1 MQGAILA
8 GRYRL
13 EELLGQG
20 GFGVVYRATQI
31 PLGRSVAVKLMQP
44 SLGDD
49 GSRFAQEASLAQR
62 LEHPNTVRILDFGV
76 LPDGRPFIVWE
87 LLRGQTVAELLHREG
102 PLPEAIARR
111 IASQVLKS
119 LMEAHAL
126 GIVHRD
132 IKPANVFV
140 AAHPG
145 EPYFVKVLDF
155 GIAKDL
161 AGKGPADPAARTLA
175 EWSSRPGTDTRGS
188 QLMGTPRYMA
198 PEQVD
203 GAPVGAD
210 TDVYAVGL
218 LLAEMLTAQ
227 PVWGGEDGMAI
238 LMATA
243 SPSPVPLPERAKA
256 SPLGAVIERATR
268 KRRHERFAT
277 AGAML
282 AELEA
287 VRGLDDSALSSQPLP
302 TPATGSVPP
311 YGRSPSGALGF
322 GALGFQPTVAVG
334 TVPTIDRTAPPLQY
348 TYGGGRPAPPSSP
361 SRRGWIVGLGALLAV
376 VAVGGGVVGLMQ
388 TGVIE
393 LGSGGAERKHARAR
407 DETEETDDTEA
418 PKATET
424 PPKLTKEEWTKRK
437 PLLFEEEALKKKL
450 AKEGYEVT
458 HVTHYGVGT
467 GMDQA
472 VISVTKGQCAG
483 SIITYSFPG
492 QDLSDANLK
501 ALSDQPYMRV
511 FQSKTRVLA
520 VAMSRFDR
528 PQGDLGCTDLLAI
541 RVTE

>member
-1 MQGAILA
+1 LQGAILA

-13 EELLGQG
+13 EELLGEG
-20 GFGVVYRATQI
+20 GFGVVYRATQM
-31 PLGRSVAVKLMQP
+31 PLGRAVAVKLMQP
-44 SLGDD
+44 SFSDD
-49 GSRFAQEASLAQR
+49 GARFAQEAALAQR

-87 LLRGQTVAELLHREG
+87 LLRGQTVAELLTRSG
-102 PLPEAIARR
+102 PLPDAIARHV
-111 IASQVLKS
+111 AAQVLKS

-161 AGKGPADPAARTLA
+161 GKKGPADPAARTLA
-175 EWSSRPGTDTRGS
+175 EWSTNASDTRGS

-198 PEQVD
+198 PEQAM
-203 GAPVGAD
+203 GEPVGAD

-218 LLAEMLTAQ
+218 LLAEMLTGE

-243 SPSPVPLPERAKA
+243 SPAPVPLSERVQA
-256 SPLGAVIERATR
+256 SPLGTVVERATR

-287 VRGLDDSALSSQPLP
+287 VRGLDDSALSSQALP
-302 TPATGSVPP
+302 TPVTGSVPP
-311 YGRSPSGALGF
+311 YPPS

-334 TVPTIDRTAPPLQY
+334 NFPTIDRTAPPLQY
-348 TYGGGRPAPPSSP
+348 TYGGARSSAPSP
-361 SRRGWIVGLGALLAV
+361 TRRRGWLVGLGAVLAV
-376 VAVGGGVVGLMQ
+376 VAVGAGVVGLFQ

-393 LGSGGAERKHARAR
+393 LGSGTTERKHARAR
-407 DETEETDDTEA
+407 DETEETEESEA

-424 PPKLTKEEWTKRK
+424 PPKLSKEEWAKRK

-492 QDLSDANLK
+492 QALSDANLK

-520 VAMSRFDR
+520 VAMSRLDR